1 MTEHIFTG
9 FGFGPIQ
16 GSLFAK
22 EAFQSGNFTRIVAAE
37 IDARLVDAV
46 RANNGSY
53 YVNVAKADGIEVL
66 KIDNIELLNPNVTA
80 DKQILLEVLAQSTE
94 ITTCL
99 PSVNFYESGGANSAA
114 SLIADGLKNS
124 TAKAKIVYTAE
135 NNNHAAEILEKAVVD
150 KISALSEKPVQFLN
164 TVIGKMSRVVT
175 DTEETEARCEGS
187 RGLRKQGGFRSE
199 IAELNLKTVAPGIN
213 RAFLVEQFNRI
224 LVSRT
229 RIPDFRPGI
238 EVFIEKDDLL
248 AFEEAKL
255 YGHNAIHS
263 LLGFIAAV
271 KGYTKMTELA
281 DDQEIMQIGRAAFL
295 QECGVALITKYTF
308 LGDELFTEAG
318 FKVSAEDL
326 LERMTNPYLGDTV
339 ARVVRDAVRKLGM
352 NGRIF
357 GTMQLAL
364 EYGIEPTTMALGAM
378 AGIAVLLEK
387 ADENNLPGDLHF
399 GDWRKLNDSKI
410 EKIINWLWKGRTS
423 KYTDQLIKYVQ
434 NARKRL
440 TALVKVKNGSGF
452 PPIRLRSGQALRGND
467 RE

>member
-16 GSLFAK
+16 GGLFAK

-66 KIDNIELLNPNVTA
+66 KIDNVELLNPNVTA

-99 PSVNFYESGGANSAA
+99 PSVNFYESGGANSVV

-124 TAKAKIVYTAE
+124 TAKATIIYTAE
-135 NNNHAAEILEKAVVD
+135 NYNQAAEFLEKAVVQ
-150 KISALSEKPVQFLN
+150 KISTLSEKPVQFLN

-175 DTEETEARCEGS
+175 DPAEITE
-187 RGLRKQGGFRSE
+187 LK
-199 IAELNLKTVAPGIN
+199 LKTIAPGIN

-238 EVFIEKDDLL
+238 EVFIEKEDLL

-271 KGYTKMTELA
+271 KGYVKMTELK
-281 DDQEIMQIGRAAFL
+281 DDQEIMQIGRAAFF
-295 QECGVALITKYTF
+295 QECGAALIKKHAHF
-308 LGDELFTEAG
+308 DDELFTEAG
-318 FKVSAEDL
+318 FRVSAEDL

-339 ARVVRDAVRKLGM
+339 VRVVRDAVRKLGV

-364 EYGIEPTTMALGAM
+364 EYGIEPTNMALGAM
-378 AGIAVLLEK
+378 AGIAALLEK
-387 ADENNLPGDLHF
+387 ADENNLPGDLRF
-399 GDWRKLNDSKI
+399 GDWHKLNDSKI
-410 EKIINWLWKGRTS
+410 EKIINWLWAGQTS
-423 KYTDQLIKYVQ
+423 KYADQLIKYVQ
-434 NARKRL
+434 NARRPL
-440 TALVKVKNGSGF
+440 TALVKAKNGSRF
-452 PPIRLRSGQALRGND
+452 PLA

>member
-16 GSLFAK
+16 GGLFAK

-37 IDARLVDAV
+37 IDAQLVDAV
-46 RANNGSY
+46 KANHGSY
-53 YVNVAKADGIEVL
+53 YVNVAKADSIETL
-66 KIDNIELLNPNVTA
+66 KIDNVELLNPNIAA
-80 DKQILLEVLAQSTE
+80 DKQTLLEVLAQSTE

-99 PSVNFYESGGANSAA
+99 PSVNFYELGDTNSVA
-114 SLIADGLKNS
+114 SLIAEGLKKK
-124 TAKAKIVYTAE
+124 TATAAIIYTAE
-135 NNNHAAEILEKAVVD
+135 NHNQAAELLEKAVTE
-150 KISALSEKPVQFLN
+150 KIGTLSDKPVQFLN

-175 DTEETEARCEGS
+175 DAAETEARCEGS

-199 IAELNLKTVAPGIN
+199 IAELKLKTIAPGIN

-229 RIPDFRPGI
+229 RMSDFSPGI
-238 EVFIEKDDLL
+238 KVFIEKDDLL
-248 AFEEAKL
+248 PFEEAKL

-281 DDQEIMQIGRAAFL
+281 DDRVVMQAGRAAFFK
-295 QECGVALITKYTF
+295 ECGAALIKKHGH

-326 LERMTNPYLGDTV
+326 LERMTSPYLGDTV
-339 ARVVRDAVRKLGM
+339 VRVVRDIVRKLEM
-352 NGRIF
+352 DGRIF

-364 EYGIEPTTMALGAM
+364 EYGIEPRNMALGAL
-378 AGIAVLLEK
+378 AGIAVLLKK
-387 ADENNLPGDLHF
+387 AEEYSLPGDLRF
-399 GDWRKLNDSKI
+399 GDWRKLNDAKI
-410 EKIINWLWKGRTS
+410 ENIVNWLWAGQTCR
-423 KYTDQLIKYVQ
+423 YAEQLVKYVQ
-434 NARKRL
+434 NARGPL
-440 TALVKVKNGSGF
+440 TTLIK
-452 PPIRLRSGQALRGND
+452 
-467 RE
+467 E

>member
-16 GSLFAK
+16 GGLFAK

-37 IDARLVDAV
+37 IDACLVDAV
-46 RANNGSY
+46 RANKGSY

-66 KIDNIELLNPNVTA
+66 KIDNVELLNPNVTA
-80 DKQILLEVLAQSTE
+80 DKQILLEALAQSTE

-135 NNNHAAEILEKAVVD
+135 NNNRAAEILEKAVVK
-150 KISALSEKPVQFLN
+150 KIGALSEKPVQFLN

-175 DTEETEARCEGS
+175 DTAETEARCEGS

-199 IAELNLKTVAPGIN
+199 IAELNLKTIAPGID

-224 LVSRT
+224 LVSRA
-229 RIPDFRPGI
+229 RISDFKPGI

-263 LLGFIAAV
+263 LLGFIGAV
-271 KGYTKMTELA
+271 KGYTRMTELA
-281 DDQEIMQIGRAAFL
+281 NDQAVMQISRAAFL
-295 QECGVALITKYTF
+295 KECGAALMKKYAH

-318 FKVSAEDL
+318 FKSYARDL
-326 LERMTNPYLGDTV
+326 LGRMTNSYLGDTV
-339 ARVVRDAVRKLGM
+339 VRVVRDAVRKLGI

-364 EYGIEPTTMALGAM
+364 EHGIEPRNMALGGM

-387 ADENNLPGDLHF
+387 AEEYNLPTDLRF
-399 GDWRKLNDSKI
+399 GDWRKLDDVKI
-410 EKIINWLWKGRTS
+410 EKIIRWLWTGQTS
-423 KYTDQLIKYVQ
+423 KYADQLIKYVQ
-434 NARKRL
+434 NARKPL
-440 TALVKVKNGSGF
+440 TTLIK
-452 PPIRLRSGQALRGND
+452 
-467 RE
+467 E

>member
-16 GSLFAK
+16 GGLFAK

-37 IDARLVDAV
+37 IDAPLVDAV

-53 YVNVAKADGIEVL
+53 YVNVAKADGIEAVQ
-66 KIDNIELLNPNVTA
+66 IDNVELLDPNVAA
-80 DKQILLEVLAQSTE
+80 DKKILLEVLAQSTE

-99 PSVNFYESGGANSAA
+99 PSIDFYESGGSSSVA

-124 TAKAKIVYTAE
+124 TAKATLIYTAE
-135 NNNHAAEILEKAVVD
+135 NYNQAAEFLEKVVTE
-150 KISALSEKPVQFLN
+150 KIGTLSDKPVLFLN

-175 DTEETEARCEGS
+175 DRA
-187 RGLRKQGGFRSE
+187 E
-199 IAELNLKTVAPGIN
+199 IAKLKLKTIAPGIN

-224 LVSRT
+224 LVNRA
-229 RIPDFRPGI
+229 RISDFKPGI
-238 EVFIEKDDLL
+238 EIFIEKDDLL
-248 AFEEAKL
+248 PFEEAKL

-271 KGYTKMTELA
+271 RGHTKMTELA
-281 DDQEIMQIGRAAFL
+281 HNQAVMQIGRAAFF
-295 QECGVALITKYTF
+295 QECGAALIKKYAH

-364 EYGIEPTTMALGAM
+364 EYGIEPTNMALGAM
-378 AGIAVLLEK
+378 AGIAALLEK
-387 ADENNLPGDLHF
+387 AEEYNLPGDLRF

-410 EKIINWLWKGRTS
+410 EKIINWLWTGQTS
-423 KYTDQLIKYVQ
+423 KYADQLIKYVQ
-434 NARKRL
+434 NARKHL
-440 TALVKVKNGSGF
+440 AVLVKAKNRSGF
-452 PPIRLRSGQALRGND
+452 PLD
-467 RE
+467 D

>member
-1 MTEHIFTG
+1 MSEHIFTG

-16 GSLFAK
+16 GGLFAK

-66 KIDNIELLNPNVTA
+66 KIDNVELLNPNVTT

-99 PSVNFYESGGANSAA
+99 PSVDFYDSDDANSAA
-114 SLIADGLKNS
+114 SLIAGGLKNS
-124 TAKAKIVYTAE
+124 TAKATIIYTAE
-135 NNNHAAEILEKAVVD
+135 NNNHAAEILEKAVVQ
-150 KISALSEKPVQFLN
+150 KIGILSEKPVQFLN

-175 DTEETEARCEGS
+175 DPAETEARCEGS

-199 IAELNLKTVAPGIN
+199 IAELKLKTIAPGID

-224 LVSRT
+224 LVSRA
-229 RIPDFRPGI
+229 RISDFKPGI
-238 EVFIEKDDLL
+238 EIFIEKDDLL

-271 KGYTKMTELA
+271 KGYVKMTELK
-281 DDQEIMQIGRAAFL
+281 DDRPVMQIGRTAFF
-295 QECGVALITKYTF
+295 QECGAALIKKHAY
-308 LGDELFTEAG
+308 LGNELFTEAG
-318 FKVSAEDL
+318 FRVSAEDL

-339 ARVVRDAVRKLGM
+339 IRVVRDAVRKLGM

-364 EYGIEPTTMALGAM
+364 EYGIEPTNMALGAM
-378 AGIAVLLEK
+378 AGIAVLLEN
-387 ADENNLPGDLHF
+387 AEENNLPGDLRF
-399 GDWRKLNDSKI
+399 GDWRKLDDVKI
-410 EKIINWLWKGRTS
+410 EKIIRWLWACQTC
-423 KYTDQLIKYVQ
+423 KYADQLIKYVQ
-434 NARKRL
+434 NARRPL
-440 TALVKVKNGSGF
+440 TALVKAKNGSRF

>member
-16 GSLFAK
+16 GGLFAK

-37 IDARLVDAV
+37 IDDQLVDAV
-46 RANNGSY
+46 RANNG
-53 YVNVAKADGIEVL
+53 VEIEEL
-66 KIDNIELLNPNVTA
+66 K
-80 DKQILLEVLAQSTE
+80 
-94 ITTCL
+94 
-99 PSVNFYESGGANSAA
+99 
-114 SLIADGLKNS
+114 
-124 TAKAKIVYTAE
+124 
-135 NNNHAAEILEKAVVD
+135 
-150 KISALSEKPVQFLN
+150 
-164 TVIGKMSRVVT
+164 
-175 DTEETEARCEGS
+175 
-187 RGLRKQGGFRSE
+187 
-199 IAELNLKTVAPGIN
+199 LKTIAPGIN

-229 RIPDFRPGI
+229 RISDFRPGI

-271 KGYTKMTELA
+271 KGYTKMNELA
-281 DDQEIMQIGRAAFL
+281 NDRAVMQIGRAAFL
-295 QECGVALITKYTF
+295 EECGAALIKKYAH

-318 FKVSAEDL
+318 FKNYAEDL
-326 LERMTNPYLGDTV
+326 LGRMTNPYLGDTV
-339 ARVVRDAVRKLGM
+339 VRVVRDVVRKLGM

-357 GTMQLAL
+357 GTMRLAL
-364 EYGIEPTTMALGAM
+364 EYGIEPRNMALGAM

-387 ADENNLPGDLHF
+387 AKEYNLPTDLRF
-399 GDWRKLNDSKI
+399 GDWRKLNDAKI
-410 EKIINWLWKGRTS
+410 EKIINWFWAGQTS
-423 KYTDQLIKYVQ
+423 KYAEQIVEYVQ

-440 TALVKVKNGSGF
+440 TALVKAKNGSGF

-467 RE
+467 IE

>member
-16 GSLFAK
+16 GGLFAK
-22 EAFQSGNFTRIVAAE
+22 EAFQSGNFTRIVTAE

-66 KIDNIELLNPNVTA
+66 KIDNVELLNPNVTA
-80 DKQILLEVLAQSTE
+80 DKQILLEVLTQSTE

-124 TAKAKIVYTAE
+124 TAKATIIYTAE
-135 NNNHAAEILEKAVVD
+135 NNNRAAEILEKAVTQ
-150 KISALSEKPVQFLN
+150 KIGHLSERPVQFLN
-164 TVIGKMSRVVT
+164 TVIGKMSQVVT
-175 DTEETEARCEGS
+175 DPAETT
-187 RGLRKQGGFRSE
+187 
-199 IAELNLKTVAPGIN
+199 ELNLKTIAPGIN

-224 LVSRT
+224 LVGRT

-271 KGYTKMTELA
+271 KGYVKMTELA
-281 DDQEIMQIGRAAFL
+281 DDQPVMKIGRAAFL

-308 LGDELFTEAG
+308 LGDELFSEAG
-318 FKVSAEDL
+318 FRVSAEDL
-326 LERMTNPYLGDTV
+326 LERMTNPYLGDTI

-364 EYGIEPTTMALGAM
+364 EYGIEPRNMALGAM

-387 ADENNLPGDLHF
+387 ADENNLPIALRF
-399 GDWRKLNDSKI
+399 GDWRKLDDVKI
-410 EKIINWLWKGRTS
+410 EKIINWLWAGHTS
-423 KYTDQLIKYVQ
+423 QYAERLIKYVQ
-434 NARKRL
+434 NARKPL
-440 TALVKVKNGSGF
+440 TTLIK
-452 PPIRLRSGQALRGND
+452 
-467 RE
+467 E

>member
-16 GSLFAK
+16 GGLFAK
-22 EAFQSGNFTRIVAAE
+22 EAFQSGNFTRIVVAE

-46 RANNGSY
+46 RANKGSY
-53 YVNVAKADGIEVL
+53 YVNVAKADGIETVQV
-66 KIDNIELLNPNVTA
+66 DNVELLNPNVTA

-99 PSVNFYESGGANSAA
+99 PSVNFYESGGANSVA

-124 TAKAKIVYTAE
+124 TAKATIIYTAE

-150 KISALSEKPVQFLN
+150 KIGALSEKPVQFLN

-175 DTEETEARCEGS
+175 DPAETETRCEGS
-187 RGLRKQGGFRSE
+187 RGLRKQGGFCSE
-199 IAELNLKTVAPGIN
+199 IAELNSKTIAPGIN

-238 EVFIEKDDLL
+238 EVFTEKDDLL
-248 AFEEAKL
+248 PFEEAKL

-271 KGYTKMTELA
+271 KGYVKMTELKN
-281 DDQEIMQIGRAAFL
+281 DQPVMQIGRAAFF
-295 QECGVALITKYTF
+295 QESGAALIKKHGHI
-308 LGDELFTEAG
+308 GDELFTEAG
-318 FKVSAEDL
+318 FRNYAEDL
-326 LERMTNPYLGDTV
+326 LMRMTNPYLGDTV
-339 ARVVRDAVRKLGM
+339 VRVVRDAVRKLSM

-364 EYGIEPTTMALGAM
+364 EYGIEPRNMALGAM

-387 ADENNLPGDLHF
+387 ADENNLPIAFRF
-399 GDWRKLNDSKI
+399 GDWRKLDDVKI
-410 EKIINWLWKGRTS
+410 EKIINWLWAGQTC
-423 KYTDQLIKYVQ
+423 KYADQLIKYVQ

-440 TALVKVKNGSGF
+440 TALVKAKNGSGF
-452 PPIRLRSGQALRGND
+452 PLND
-467 RE
+467 

>member
-16 GSLFAK
+16 GGLFAK
-22 EAFQSGNFTRIVAAE
+22 EAFQSGNFTRIVVAE
-37 IDARLVDAV
+37 IDAQLVDAV
-46 RANNGSY
+46 RANKGSY
-53 YVNVAKADGIEVL
+53 YVNVAKADGVETL
-66 KIDNIELLNPNVTA
+66 RIDNVELLNPNLEA
-80 DKQILLEVLAQSTE
+80 DKKILLEVLAQSTE

-99 PSVNFYESGGANSAA
+99 PSINFYESGGADSVA

-124 TAKAKIVYTAE
+124 TAKATLIYTAE
-135 NNNHAAEILEKAVVD
+135 NYNQAAEFLEKAVIE
-150 KISALSEKPVQFLN
+150 KIGTLSDKPVQFLN

-175 DTEETEARCEGS
+175 DPA
-187 RGLRKQGGFRSE
+187 E
-199 IAELNLKTVAPGIN
+199 IAELKLKTIAPGID

-224 LVSRT
+224 LVSRAA
-229 RIPDFRPGI
+229 ISDFKPGI

-271 KGYTKMTELA
+271 KGYVKMTELKE
-281 DDQEIMQIGRAAFL
+281 DQPVMQIGRAAFF
-295 QECGVALITKYTF
+295 QECGAALIKKHGHI
-308 LGDELFTEAG
+308 GDELFTEAG

-364 EYGIEPTTMALGAM
+364 EYGIEPRNMALGAM
-378 AGIAVLLEK
+378 AGIAVLLKK
-387 ADENNLPGDLHF
+387 ADENNLPGDLRF

-410 EKIINWLWKGRTS
+410 EKIINRLWAGQTS
-423 KYTDQLIKYVQ
+423 KYADQLIKYVQ

-440 TALVKVKNGSGF
+440 TASVKAKNGSGF
-452 PPIRLRSGQALRGND
+452 PPLRRRSGQALRGNG

>member
-16 GSLFAK
+16 GGLFAK

-46 RANNGSY
+46 RANKGSY

-66 KIDNIELLNPNVTA
+66 KIDNVVLLNPNVTA

-135 NNNHAAEILEKAVVD
+135 NNNHAAEILEKAIVK
-150 KISALSEKPVQFLN
+150 KIGTISKKPVQFLN

-175 DTEETEARCEGS
+175 DPVEIEE
-187 RGLRKQGGFRSE
+187 LK
-199 IAELNLKTVAPGIN
+199 LKTIAPGIN

-224 LVSRT
+224 LVGRT
-229 RIPDFRPGI
+229 RISDFKPGI

-255 YGHNAIHS
+255 YSHNAIHS

-281 DDQEIMQIGRAAFL
+281 DDQPVMQIGRAAFL
-295 QECGVALITKYTF
+295 QECGVALIKKYAH

-318 FKVSAEDL
+318 FRVSAEDL

-339 ARVVRDAVRKLGM
+339 VRVVRDAVRKLGV

-364 EYGIEPTTMALGAM
+364 EQGIEPRNIALGAM

-387 ADENNLPGDLHF
+387 ADENNLPGDLRF

-410 EKIINWLWKGRTS
+410 EKIINWLWTGQTS
-423 KYTDQLIKYVQ
+423 KYADQLIKHVQ

-440 TALVKVKNGSGF
+440 TALVKAKNGSGF
-452 PPIRLRSGQALRGND
+452 PPIRQSLP
-467 RE
+467 